1 MFLLFVNKTRQAQT
15 FFAIIEHDHWGY
27 ENVGNYFDSGAAHD
41 FRGGLYRPASDKRS
55 PDYTKGEL
63 KPLLVPLRC
72 PKLPRPSQRF
82 SGTIA
87 ARGLYLWE

>member
-63 KPLLVPLRC
+63 KPLWC
-72 PKLPRPSQRF
+72 RF
-82 SGTIA
+82 A
-87 ARGLYLWE
+87 AQNCLAQAKDFSER